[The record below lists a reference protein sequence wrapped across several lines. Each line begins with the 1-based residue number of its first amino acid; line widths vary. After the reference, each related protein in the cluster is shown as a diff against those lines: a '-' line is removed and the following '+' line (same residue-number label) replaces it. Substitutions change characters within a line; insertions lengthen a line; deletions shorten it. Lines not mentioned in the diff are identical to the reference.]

1 MYTTLYIDG
10 FSNDEKAFIFTL
22 KNPHGIEPT
31 RFKKKKTSKHAFFH
45 DEDFGPIFGEKEI
58 VISDKCNEEN
68 SCEININEDSAYE
81 CHPEYKSSLF
91 VFTNGPNKPNK
102 FSVYKMEVYEVETEP
117 ICLFYCLSLLVYPFY
132 ICCKYAYDFD
142 FLE

>member
-31 RFKKKKTSKHAFFH
+31 RFMKKKTSKHAFFN
-45 DEDFGPIFGEKEI
+45 DEHFGPIFGEKEI

-102 FSVYKMEVYEVETEP
+102 FSVYKMEVYEVETELK
-117 ICLFYCLSLLVYPFY
+117 CLTYCFVLLVFPFY
-132 ICCKYAYDFD
+132 LCYKCVDDLDI
-142 FLE
+142 L